1 MGPSKKWWSEGKWA
15 LNLWG
20 ARPSCKI
27 TPLKYHLG
35 SKNWRR
41 LDLQKLWKFLSIIQ
55 QWATYSCVL
64 PFLFFAWQGPNVIYL
79 AFGLFWSNCL
89 SKTTSS
95 LTLSED
101 SCTFDLVLFNLRA
114 VRMAHKMLTNV
125 LRTHVVG
132 RASTVSMLNFVKIGR
147 APKGNYYSNSNHPFP
162 IASLFLVIFVQD
174 LSHDDSMCD
183 NDPYKM
189 PHQLKGP
196 ITPLTVE
203 KYIAQ
208 SLHIG
213 FYGPFTNLPF
223 WGCAMYFDHK
233 V

>member
-1 MGPSKKWWSEGKWA
+1 M
-15 LNLWG
+15 
-20 ARPSCKI
+20 
-27 TPLKYHLG
+27 
-35 SKNWRR
+35 
-41 LDLQKLWKFLSIIQ
+41 
-55 QWATYSCVL
+55 CVAVL
-64 PFLFFAWQGPNVIYL
+64 IFAWQGAECNLLSIWVVLVELSIKNHIQFDIVRRLLHIWPCPFQFASRSNGTRNVDKCI
-79 AFGLFWSNCL
+79 ANTCRGPCFNCFHAQFC
-89 SKTTSS
+89 
-95 LTLSED
+95 E
-101 SCTFDLVLFNLRA
+101 
-114 VRMAHKMLTNV
+114 
-125 LRTHVVG
+125 
-132 RASTVSMLNFVKIGR
+132 IGR

-203 KYIAQ
+203 KYMAQ

-223 WGCAMYFDHK
+223 LEAVPCILTIRYRVEQNFSETYYQAIYRGPITPFLPIL
-233 V
+233 